1 MKFPSYEQD
10 KNPTNVTGVVTLV
23 HVELVLTGD
32 PVAIQRFEP

>member
-1 MKFPSYEQD
+1 MKFPSYEED
-10 KNPTNVTGVVTLV
+10 IKDENVAGVVTLV